1 MPKELTKSPA
11 AMELFLTGLHQAG
24 REGTWYAKYWEGKTR
39 PWFSLEMI
47 SIEGAVKFLIWTEE
61 DFKNIIQ
68 AQLYSQYPTVEIYE
82 VPDYTEN
89 VFFDDNK
96 TLSLWGCYFKL
107 TEADPYPIKTYV
119 DYGLEKDIKEEYKID
134 PITPTIEFLGSI
146 GRGEMAWFQILIR
159 AHKKEQ
165 IKKGTLFEKNRRL
178 ARQSQGGN

>member
-1 MPKELTKSPA
+1 MEKTVFRILFATWFVWLPVLLIILFWKLWVRYVQALFFSKRKRVLLEIRLPKELTKSPA

-89 VFFDDNK
+89 VFRRQQDAFA
-96 TLSLWGCYFKL
+96 L
-107 TEADPYPIKTYV
+107 
-119 DYGLEKDIKEEYKID
+119 GLLFQAY
-134 PITPTIEFLGSI
+134 
-146 GRGEMAWFQILIR
+146 RG
-159 AHKKEQ
+159 
-165 IKKGTLFEKNRRL
+165 
-178 ARQSQGGN
+178 